1 MHIHTTTLCLCLF
14 FLIQGDTGDGET
26 QVSGDPFKNDDSG
39 GGDIMDD
46 SPMPFGE
53 NQDANIIQDV
63 EMEDGMFLVVEL
75 LSQLFCSYLELA
87 V

>member
-1 MHIHTTTLCLCLF
+1 MNLYCA
-14 FLIQGDTGDGET
+14 GDTGDGET
-26 QVSGDPFKNDDSG
+26 QVSNDPFKNDDSG

-63 EMEDGMFLVVEL
+63 EMEDGVYWIHNMLN
-75 LSQLFCSYLELA
+75 LFQVSIVLIC
-87 V
+87 